1 MDNGAGG
8 GGGGRD
14 SAMVATAPK
23 PIRFSDLGGV
33 EPAMQ
38 TIEEAVLF
46 PLRHPE
52 VYAWLG
58 VEPPRGILL
67 HGPPGCVRWEVDR
80 QTVRV
85 ECVRRL
91 LRGEGSSLTEL
102 RREHANA
109 AGAARRRWRTPSPR
123 RPDVSSSIW
132 PPRRWCRAC
141 RGNPRPNCATCS
153 LPPPPP
159 RRPSSLSMRST
170 PSHPSERRRRC
181 VNPLPQ
187 PYLEKM
193 LLTSRVPQSS
203 PGSRAWRGF

>member
-1 MDNGAGG
+1 LTPALKGRLKRKRPGKSPGAPVRLGPMDSGGGGG

-67 HGPPGCVRWEVDR
+67 HGPPGCVRWRLYPRNE
-80 QTVRV
+80 RV
-85 ECVRRL
+85 EC
-91 LRGEGSSLTEL
+91 GGS
-102 RREHANA
+102 
-109 AGAARRRWRTPSPR
+109 
-123 RPDVSSSIW
+123 
-132 PPRRWCRAC
+132 
-141 RGNPRPNCATCS
+141 
-153 LPPPPP
+153 
-159 RRPSSLSMRST
+159 
-170 PSHPSERRRRC
+170 
-181 VNPLPQ
+181 
-187 PYLEKM
+187 
-193 LLTSRVPQSS
+193 
-203 PGSRAWRGF
+203 